1 MKMPRLF
8 SRIFSR
14 SVLCVLCASTAIPSA
29 LAQSCAMCYK
39 SAAQSGPAATRAL
52 AHGIFVLL
60 IPTLSF
66 FIGVLVFTIRRAK
79 SSE

>member
-1 MKMPRLF
+1 MKTPRLF
-8 SRIFSR
+8 SQVVSR
-14 SVLCVLCASTAIPSA
+14 SILCVLCASAAIPSA
-29 LAQSCAMCYK
+29 FAQSCAMCYK
-39 SAAQSGPAATRAL
+39 SAAQSGPATTRAL
-52 AHGIFVLL
+52 VHGILVLL